1 LTVDEPGERLAD
13 GERLQKV
20 LARIG
25 IGSRRVCEDLIR
37 AGRVRVNGELPA
49 MGMRI
54 DVDADKIEID
64 GSGVPVQPDL
74 VHRLLHKPSGV
85 VSTSKDPQGRKM
97 VVDLVPATPRVF
109 PIGRLDFET
118 EGLIILTNDGDLT
131 HLITHPSFGVDKE
144 YLVHVEGTPSRGSL
158 RTLREGVQLEDGLT
172 APAKV
177 SALQDGV
184 LRVVIHEGRNRQI
197 RRMCDAVGHRVKR
210 LVRVRIGPIADS
222 RLAAG
227 DWRDLEPSEVR
238 ALYKSAGRPGSGRAV
253 TTRRAPT

>member
-1 LTVDEPGERLAD
+1 VSEVGDRPVE

-37 AGRVRVNGELPA
+37 DGRVRVNGELPP
-49 MGMRI
+49 MGIRI

-64 GSGVPVQPDL
+64 GSGVPVRPDL
-74 VHRLLHKPSGV
+74 LYRLLHKPAGV

-109 PIGRLDFET
+109 PIGRLDFAT

-158 RTLREGVQLEDGLT
+158 RALREGVELDDGLT
-172 APAKV
+172 SPAKV
-177 SALQDGV
+177 SAPQNGV
-184 LRVVIHEGRNRQI
+184 LRIVIHEGRNRQI

-227 DWRDLEPSEVR
+227 DWRDLEASEVR
-238 ALYKSAGRPGSGRAV
+238 ALYKSAGHPDSGRQV
-253 TTRRAPT
+253 TPRRAPT